1 MKRFGK
7 VFLVPDNAYF
17 CLRLKLRI
25 HCTAL
30 NNRNPHPHLSCLMK
44 NIFTYSTAF
53 VLGLGL
59 LAAPEADA
67 QQFSKRKQYNS
78 VGFSLNAMN
87 YFGDITPYTNF
98 TSLRLGATRV
108 GAGVSITRRFYPRVS
123 GRFGLSYG
131 RISGSDADAAD
142 PNDPDAKFRYNRNFT
157 FRNDILEASAVAII
171 DLIENRNNYLKR
183 PDFVPY
189 VFAGI
194 AGFYSNPKG
203 LVGKNSAGL
212 SEGSYIALSDLK
224 TEGPDH
230 TYGSTQF
237 SIPFGGGIRYRIN
250 RNFDASL
257 EIGWRKTFTDYL
269 DDVGGKYAGAAA
281 LTGSAAQQ
289 YFGNDITKSITDNT
303 GTFTGFTNK
312 GEQRGDAGSKT
323 DWYIVT
329 GVTLN
334 YILTP
339 RIKNPKFR

>member
-1 MKRFGK
+1 
-7 VFLVPDNAYF
+7 
-17 CLRLKLRI
+17 
-25 HCTAL
+25 
-30 NNRNPHPHLSCLMK
+30 MK

-53 VLGLGL
+53 VLGLAL
-59 LAAPEADA
+59 VATPEADA

-87 YFGDITPYTNF
+87 YFGDIVPVTNF

-108 GAGVSITRRFYPRVS
+108 GAGVSITRRFYPRLS

-131 RISGSDADAAD
+131 RISGDDAQAAD
-142 PNDPDAKFRYNRNFT
+142 PNDPDARFRYNRNMS
-157 FRNDILEASAVAII
+157 FRNDILEASAVAIF
-171 DLIENRNNYLKR
+171 DLVENRNNYLKR

-189 VFAGI
+189 VFAGL
-194 AGFYSNPKG
+194 AGFYHNPKG
-203 LVGKNSAGL
+203 LVGDNAPSSLAK
-212 SEGSYIALSDLK
+212 GSYVALSDLK
-224 TEGPDH
+224 TEGQA
-230 TYGSTQF
+230 TAYSQTQIA
-237 SIPFGGGIRYRIN
+237 IPFGGGIRYRIN

-269 DDVGGKYAGAAA
+269 DDVGGKYALESE
-281 LTGSAAQQ
+281 LTTDAQR
-289 YFGNDITKSITDNT
+289 YFGRGITRSQAGD
-303 GTFTGFTNK
+303 FTNFLSK
-312 GEQRGDAGSKT
+312 DTNNRTERGDKGNKT

>member
-1 MKRFGK
+1 
-7 VFLVPDNAYF
+7 
-17 CLRLKLRI
+17 
-25 HCTAL
+25 
-30 NNRNPHPHLSCLMK
+30 MK

-53 VLGLGL
+53 VLGLAL
-59 LAAPEADA
+59 VATPDADA

-87 YFGDITPYTNF
+87 YFGDITPVPSF
-98 TSLRLGATRV
+98 TSFRFLSTRV
-108 GAGVSITRRFYPRVS
+108 GVGVSVTRRFYPRLS

-131 RISGSDADAAD
+131 RIAGDDALAAD
-142 PNDPDAKFRYNRNFT
+142 QNDPNARFRYNRNMS
-157 FRNDILEASAVAII
+157 FRNDILEASAVAIV

-189 VFAGI
+189 VFVGV
-194 AGFYSNPKG
+194 AGFYHNPKG
-203 LVGKNSAGL
+203 LYKDGTYV
-212 SEGSYIALSDLK
+212 DLQPLQ
-224 TEGPDH
+224 TEGQAEK
-230 TYGSTQF
+230 YSQTQF

-257 EIGWRKTFTDYL
+257 EVGWRKTFTDYL
-269 DDVGGKYAGAAA
+269 DDVSGKYATKFSTPVQA
-281 LTGSAAQQ
+281 
-289 YFGNDITKSITDNT
+289 YFGGGNPIASAGVGGGD
-303 GTFTGFTNK
+303 FTNGGGITRSRTGDFSGFDAPDAK
-312 GEQRGDAGSKT
+312 RGTGNKT

>member
-1 MKRFGK
+1 
-7 VFLVPDNAYF
+7 
-17 CLRLKLRI
+17 
-25 HCTAL
+25 
-30 NNRNPHPHLSCLMK
+30 MK

-59 LAAPEADA
+59 LAAPKADA

-87 YFGDITPYTNF
+87 YFGDITPYTSF
-98 TSLRLGATRV
+98 TSLRIGATRA
-108 GAGVSITRRFYPRVS
+108 GAGVSITRRFFPRVS

-131 RISGSDADAAD
+131 RISGSDANAAD
-142 PNDPDAKFRYNRNFT
+142 KNDPDARYRYNRNFT
-157 FRNDILEASAVAII
+157 FRNDILEASAVAIF
-171 DLIENRNNYLKR
+171 DLVENRNNYLKR

-189 VFAGI
+189 VFAGV

-203 LVGKNSAGL
+203 LVGKNNEGL
-212 SEGSYIALSDLK
+212 SEGSYVSLADLK
-224 TEGPDH
+224 TEGQSKA
-230 TYGSTQF
+230 YSQTQF
-237 SIPFGGGIRYRIN
+237 AIPFGGGIRYRIN

-257 EIGWRKTFTDYL
+257 EIGWRKTFTDYI
-269 DDVGGKYAGAAA
+269 DDVGGKFAGVATLAP
-281 LTGSAAQQ
+281 GAQR
-289 YFGNDITKSITDNT
+289 YFGNGITRSISENSGQFPNFTDPT
-303 GTFTGFTNK
+303 S
-312 GEQRGDAGSKT
+312 QRGDKGNKT

>member
-1 MKRFGK
+1 
-7 VFLVPDNAYF
+7 
-17 CLRLKLRI
+17 
-25 HCTAL
+25 
-30 NNRNPHPHLSCLMK
+30 MK

-53 VLGLGL
+53 VLGLAL
-59 LAAPEADA
+59 VASPEADA

-87 YFGDITPYTNF
+87 YFGDVVPVTNF
-98 TSLRLGATRV
+98 SSFRFGATRL
-108 GAGVSITRRFYPRVS
+108 GAGVSITRRFYPRLS

-131 RISGSDADAAD
+131 RITGSDALAAD

-157 FRNDILEASAVAII
+157 FRNDIFEASAVAIV
-171 DLIENRNNYLKR
+171 DLVENRNNYLKR

-194 AGFYSNPKG
+194 AGFYHNPQG
-203 LVGKNSAGL
+203 LVGPGATGL
-212 SEGSYIALSDLK
+212 SEGTYVSLANLR
-224 TEGPDH
+224 TENQA
-230 TYGSTQF
+230 TAYSTTQI

-257 EIGWRKTFTDYL
+257 EIGWRKTFTDYI
-269 DDVGGKYAGAAA
+269 DDVGGQYAGSAA
-281 LTGSAAQQ
+281 LNGSAAQQ
-289 YFGNDITKSITDNT
+289 YFGYGITRVKGPGTD
-303 GTFTGFTNK
+303 FAAFADK
-312 GEQRGDAGSKT
+312 GSQRGDKGNKT

>member
-1 MKRFGK
+1 
-7 VFLVPDNAYF
+7 
-17 CLRLKLRI
+17 
-25 HCTAL
+25 
-30 NNRNPHPHLSCLMK
+30 MK

-53 VLGLGL
+53 VLGLAL
-59 LAAPEADA
+59 VATPEADA

-87 YFGDITPYTNF
+87 YFGDVVPVTNF
-98 TSLRLGATRV
+98 TSLRFGATRV
-108 GAGVSITRRFYPRVS
+108 GAGVSITRRFYPRLS

-131 RISGSDADAAD
+131 RITGDDAKAAD
-142 PNDPDAKFRYNRNFT
+142 KDGPDSKFRYNRNFS
-157 FRNDILEASAVAII
+157 FRNDILEASAVAVF

-189 VFAGI
+189 VFAGV

-203 LVGKNSAGL
+203 LVGKNNEGL
-212 SEGSYIALSDLK
+212 TEGSYIALADLK
-224 TEGPDH
+224 TEGQ
-230 TYGSTQF
+230 TEKYGQTQF
-237 SIPFGGGIRYRIN
+237 AIPFGGGIRYRIN

-257 EIGWRKTFTDYL
+257 EIGWRKTFTDYI
-269 DDVGGKYAGAAA
+269 DDVGGKYADVKTLAP
-281 LTGSAAQQ
+281 GSQR
-289 YFGNDITKSITDNT
+289 YFGNGITRSQT
-303 GTFTGFTNK
+303 GDFASFTSPVS
-312 GEQRGDAGSKT
+312 QRGDKGNKT

>member
-1 MKRFGK
+1 
-7 VFLVPDNAYF
+7 
-17 CLRLKLRI
+17 
-25 HCTAL
+25 
-30 NNRNPHPHLSCLMK
+30 MK
-44 NIFTYSTAF
+44 NIFTYSTAV
-53 VLGLGL
+53 VLGLAL
-59 LAAPEADA
+59 VATPEADA

-78 VGFSLNAMN
+78 IGFSLNAMN
-87 YFGDITPYTNF
+87 YFGDLTPVTSF

-108 GAGVSITRRFYPRVS
+108 GAGVSITRRFYPRLS

-131 RISGSDADAAD
+131 RISGDDSFVNDQ
-142 PNDPDAKFRYNRNFT
+142 DPDARFRNNRNMN
-157 FRNDILEASAVAII
+157 FRNDILEASAVAIV

-189 VFAGI
+189 VFAGV
-194 AGFYSNPKG
+194 AGFYSNPQG
-203 LVGKNSAGL
+203 LDNRTGNYVDL
-212 SEGSYIALSDLK
+212 QPLK
-224 TEGPDH
+224 TEGQA
-230 TYGSTQF
+230 TAYGKTQL

-269 DDVGGKYAGAAA
+269 DDVGGKYADQSKLTTDAAA
-281 LTGSAAQQ
+281 
-289 YFGNDITKSITDNT
+289 YFGHNITKDRTKFPGFDNA
-303 GTFTGFTNK
+303 
-312 GEQRGDAGSKT
+312 GEQRGDSGNKT

>member
-1 MKRFGK
+1 
-7 VFLVPDNAYF
+7 
-17 CLRLKLRI
+17 
-25 HCTAL
+25 
-30 NNRNPHPHLSCLMK
+30 MK

-53 VLGLGL
+53 VLGLAL
-59 LAAPEADA
+59 VATPKADA

-87 YFGDITPYTNF
+87 YFGDITPVSSF

-108 GAGVSITRRFYPRVS
+108 GAGVSISRRFFPRLS
-123 GRFGLSYG
+123 GRFGLAYG
-131 RISGSDADAAD
+131 RISGSDAAAAD
-142 PNDPDAKFRYNRNFT
+142 PNGPDSRFRYNRNFT
-157 FRNDILEASAVAII
+157 FRNDLIEASAVAVF

-189 VFAGI
+189 VFAGV
-194 AGFYSNPKG
+194 AGFYTNPKG
-203 LVGKNSAGL
+203 LSANGD
-212 SEGSYIALSDLK
+212 YVALAELR
-224 TEGPDH
+224 TEGQDKA
-230 TYGSTQF
+230 YSSTQF

-269 DDVGGKYAGAAA
+269 DDVGGRYAAA
-281 LTGSAAQQ
+281 GKLTTPAQIYFGGGNPTASGGLGGTFETGGGITRSRSGEFASFDSPGSQRGSAS
-289 YFGNDITKSITDNT
+289 N
-303 GTFTGFTNK
+303 
-312 GEQRGDAGSKT
+312 KT

-339 RIKNPKFR
+339 HIKNPKFR

>member
-1 MKRFGK
+1 
-7 VFLVPDNAYF
+7 
-17 CLRLKLRI
+17 
-25 HCTAL
+25 
-30 NNRNPHPHLSCLMK
+30 MK

-53 VLGLGL
+53 VLGLAL
-59 LAAPEADA
+59 VAAPDADA

-87 YFGDITPYTNF
+87 YFGDVVPVTNF
-98 TSLRLGATRV
+98 SSFRFGATRL
-108 GAGVSITRRFYPRVS
+108 GAGVSITRRFYPRLS

-131 RISGSDADAAD
+131 RITGSDALATEGVSS
-142 PNDPDAKFRYNRNFT
+142 PDALFRRQRNFT
-157 FRNDILEASAVAII
+157 FRNDIIEASAVAVV

-189 VFAGI
+189 VFAGV
-194 AGFYSNPKG
+194 AGFYHNPQG
-203 LVGKNSAGL
+203 LYKDGTYVDL
-212 SEGSYIALSDLK
+212 QDLK
-224 TEGPDH
+224 TEGQAKA
-230 TYGSTQF
+230 YGKTQF

-269 DDVGGKYAGAAA
+269 DDVSTNYASDASLTGEYAKYFGRGITLPDPGGKFPGFNSAGNKRG
-281 LTGSAAQQ
+281 T
-289 YFGNDITKSITDNT
+289 TKRD
-303 GTFTGFTNK
+303 
-312 GEQRGDAGSKT
+312 